1 METEAYTGKDDPGS
15 HASIGLRNRNAPM
28 FESPGKAYVYQCHM
42 YPLLNVVTE
51 RNGRPGAV
59 LLRALI
65 PIRGLNTMRR
75 RRPTAHR
82 DLDLCR
88 GPGRLTAA
96 LAVTLAHNRADL
108 VRGALRLALPR
119 HPMKLKITRTTR
131 IGLRGRAAKL
141 PWRYVVL
148 NCPFVSGATVNPGGT
163 R

>member
-1 METEAYTGKDDPGS
+1 METEAYTDKDDPGS

-28 FESPGKAYVYQCHM
+28 FEHPGRAYVYQCHM

-65 PIRGLNTMRR
+65 PIRGLNAMRR
-75 RRPTAHR
+75 RRPAARR

-96 LAVTLAHNRADL
+96 LAVSLTHNRADL
-108 VRGALRLALPR
+108 IRSPLRLALPR
-119 HPMKLKITRTTR
+119 QPMRFRVARSTR
-131 IGLRGRAAKL
+131 IGLHGPAANL
-141 PWRYVVL
+141 PWRYAVA
-148 NCPFVSGATVNPGGT
+148 NCPFVSG
-163 R
+163 